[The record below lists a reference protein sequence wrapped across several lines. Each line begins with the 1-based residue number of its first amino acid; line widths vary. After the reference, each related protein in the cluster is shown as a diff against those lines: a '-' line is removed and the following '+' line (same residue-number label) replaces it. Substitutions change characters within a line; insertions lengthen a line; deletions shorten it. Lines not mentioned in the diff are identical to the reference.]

1 MATRSVQPE
10 CYLNTHVGSV
20 EGTVLVAKLSVGL
33 GRTNSTAFEIL
44 RRPGRVSRLKGLLRQ
59 KKLNFA
65 TLLFDEVCMSI
76 TLLELACSM
85 IHTLKDGATERRSRK
100 NLCDPAAHHLHA
112 P

>member
-44 RRPGRVSRLKGLLRQ
+44 RRPGHVSRLKGLLRQ

-85 IHTLKDGATERRSRK
+85 IHTLKDGATDYRVPSS
-100 NLCDPAAHHLHA
+100 LCTALRGTLQ
-112 P
+112 